1 MAAYPKPVNG
11 SSLKRR
17 ADDLYDAPAPKRHHY
32 EHRAPGERYQG
43 TAARPLA
50 NKFPIP
56 NGGSRPQRRV
66 GDNGSLR
73 ARTPL
78 SASRSHNQ
86 AQGQKNNTQID
97 VHPSLVKKRRAENDL
112 DESTAKKQRRS
123 CSPSLGLAPTPSQD
137 ARKAVLKR
145 ARPTPNTSFFSSLY
159 PKNSKLKASTGVSTG
174 YTVGYLELTSAKR
187 AIVTTEII
195 RTPISSP
202 GVEVMNAKHNARIST
217 EGVVGT
223 SKLPTPPKTPK
234 EDGQG
239 RLVEDTAAIKSAK
252 RKNTSSQEVSELSKR
267 RRLDENAGGKKVETR
282 TAKATGIHSY
292 QNACY
297 INSVVQVL
305 ANVPSMTDHYR
316 RLAGRVTPEVA
327 EYIRRNEKDLRG
339 GGMES
344 GHTEEARKQF
354 EAFLEANKLDM

>member
-1 MAAYPKPVNG
+1 M
-11 SSLKRR
+11 KRR

-50 NKFPIP
+50 NKFPIT
-56 NGGSRPQRRV
+56 NGGSGPQRRV
-66 GDNGSLR
+66 RDNGSLS

-86 AQGQKNNTQID
+86 AQGQKNDTQVD

-137 ARKAVLKR
+137 ARKGVLKR
-145 ARPTPNTSFFSSLY
+145 ARPTPNTGFFSSLY

-174 YTVGYLELTSAKR
+174 CTVGYLELTSTKR

-195 RTPISSP
+195 RTPIPLP
-202 GVEVMNAKHNARIST
+202 GVEMINAKHNARIST
-217 EGVVGT
+217 EAVVGT

-234 EDGQG
+234 EDGKG
-239 RLVEDTAAIKSAK
+239 RLVEDTAATKSAK
-252 RKNTSSQEVSELSKR
+252 TKAMSSHEISQSSKR
-267 RRLDENAGGKKVETR
+267 RRFDGDAGGNKGEAQTTKP
-282 TAKATGIHSY
+282 TGISSHL
-292 QNACY
+292 NACY
-297 INSVVQVL
+297 INSVVQGL
-305 ANVPSMTDHYR
+305 ANVPKMADHYR
-316 RLAGRVTPEVA
+316 RLAGRVTPEVV
-327 EYIRRNEKDLRG
+327 EYLRNNEKDLRG
-339 GGMES
+339 DGMVS

-354 EAFLEANKLDM
+354 EELLEANKPDM